1 MVCEEFY
8 FLVKNS
14 GEFVHIGEN
23 KRKFRHNLHIFSV
36 EKNVSRLW
44 VTRGSESIRRLKRLT
59 QKCSPRVA
67 RPFLD
72 GEESESK
79 PAAGSDG
86 HPCHSQSNGSGQVG
100 THLAFHQQRI
110 RGPLVPK
117 ICGEDMHDSLTFVPN
132 NFLLYFRWG
141 KWSH

>member
-1 MVCEEFY
+1 MYLVCGS
-8 FLVKNS
+8 LVGLNRFEDQNS
-14 GEFVHIGEN
+14 
-23 KRKFRHNLHIFSV
+23 
-36 EKNVSRLW
+36 
-44 VTRGSESIRRLKRLT
+44 LT
-59 QKCSPRVA
+59 QNCSPRGA

-72 GEESESK
+72 GEERESK

-141 KWSH
+141 GNGLIRQHAD